1 MGNILK
7 IKSILYWG
15 LVLPGLSSCAIQPE
29 KRESWVDLPA
39 SRAQGS
45 QKPAY
50 VEPPWVGT
58 QRMVENHEAK
68 ERPVLVDPYVL
79 QTWLG
84 STKLQIW
91 DLNPETVSK
100 SYPAI
105 KSARVLP
112 DSDVTKML
120 GGFAGS
126 VVLVSHQRGQDRLN
140 EIWKKLSEIK
150 TVDVLVLDGG
160 IEAWAKALEK
170 PYWRWKLC
178 SLRPF

>member
-1 MGNILK
+1 M
-7 IKSILYWG
+7 
-15 LVLPGLSSCAIQPE
+15 
-29 KRESWVDLPA
+29 DLPA
-39 SRAQGS
+39 SRAQDN

-50 VEPPWVGT
+50 VESPWVGA
-58 QRMVENHEAK
+58 QRMVERHEAQA
-68 ERPVLVDPYVL
+68 RPVVVDPYVL
-79 QTWLG
+79 QSWLG
-84 STKLQIW
+84 SAQLQIW
-91 DLNPETVSK
+91 DLNPEAISK

-112 DSDVTKML
+112 DSEVKKML
-120 GGFAGS
+120 GGFAGT

-170 PYWRWKLC
+170 P
-178 SLRPF
+178 